1 MSLTHKPRE
10 LHRGRLVGYCIGYF
24 GFILT
29 DVFRGVFLFQYYVY
43 TINLSSILVS
53 IGIAIRLFI
62 AAISS
67 IMFGVLA
74 DNKKPGKLGKRRP
87 FLIYGMPVWVLT
99 CILIWLPPWYC
110 PETNSLYWPTALWL
124 WINLILN
131 ALSAMCILSAYS
143 SMFPEQSQ
151 THVNRKKVASMTAF
165 LSIIA
170 SGISLLLPLTV
181 QSLLKDPEHVKWWE
195 PSGKVILFYI
205 PLVGGT
211 LAIFGLVLIIIT
223 FFSVDESFHNR
234 FKDLETKKKSVFE
247 TFRQMAVPAQ
257 DMKFRKFL
265 LVGFFTSMAGTF
277 LGILIFPFLTYT
289 LKFRGTLYFIYIIVS
304 FTCKFGWYY
313 IWKKILKK
321 HKLVKTYSLCV
332 MASIF
337 AAFLDLIFLY
347 PFLPFELKIILFV
360 ITMGTILGSVYAFNL
375 FSAPLASA
383 IIYESAGKNGAVD
396 LDKGVSEISGAYFGL
411 NNFIFSI
418 AGGIASIM
426 IGLILS
432 GPNQS
437 NSIIITLSLA
447 SMGIF
452 YLISLIIL
460 RKIEVNEEILDVKPI
475 PTEIK

>member
-1 MSLTHKPRE
+1 MSLSRTPRE

-53 IGIAIRLFI
+53 VGIAIRLFI

-74 DNKKPGKLGKRRP
+74 DNKIPGKLGKRRP
-87 FLIYGMPVWVLT
+87 FLFYGLPVWVLT

-110 PETNSLYWPTALWL
+110 PETNPMYWPTALWL

-131 ALSAMCILSAYS
+131 AFSGMCILSVYS
-143 SMFPEQSQ
+143 SMLPEQSQ

-170 SGISLLLPLTV
+170 SGLSILLPLAV
-181 QSLLKDPEHVKWWE
+181 QSILIDPENVKWWE

-205 PLVGGT
+205 PLVGGA
-211 LAIFGLVLIIIT
+211 LAMFGLISIIIT
-223 FFSVDESFHNR
+223 FFSVDESFHDKIKN
-234 FKDLETKKKSVFE
+234 LEMKKKSISE
-247 TFRQMAVPAQ
+247 TFRQMTIPAQ
-257 DMKFRKFL
+257 DKKFRKFL
-265 LVGFFTSMAGTF
+265 LVGFFTSMSGTF

-289 LKFRGTLYFIYIIVS
+289 LKFRGNLYFIYIIVS

-313 IWKKILKK
+313 IWKKVLKK
-321 HKLVKTYSLCV
+321 HALVKTYTFCV
-332 MASIF
+332 AASII
-337 AAFLDLIFLY
+337 ASFLDLVFLY
-347 PFLPFELKIILFV
+347 PFLPFEFKVILFV
-360 ITMGTILGSVYAFNL
+360 ITMGTVLGSLYAFNL
-375 FSAPLASA
+375 FTAPLASA
-383 IIYESAGKNGAVD
+383 IIYESAGKNGDSD

-411 NNFIFSI
+411 SSFIISI

-426 IGLILS
+426 IGFILW
-432 GPNQS
+432 GPNEA
-437 NSIIITLSLA
+437 NSIVITLSLA
-447 SMGIF
+447 TMGIF
-452 YLISLIIL
+452 YLISLVIL
-460 RKIEVNEEILDVKPI
+460 RKIEINEEILDIRSI
-475 PTEIK
+475 PL

>member
-1 MSLTHKPRE
+1 MSLSRTPRE

-53 IGIAIRLFI
+53 VGIAIRLFI

-67 IMFGVLA
+67 ILFGVLA

-87 FLIYGMPVWVLT
+87 FLFYGLPVWVLT

-131 ALSAMCILSAYS
+131 AFSGMCILSVYS
-143 SMFPEQSQ
+143 SMLPEQSQ
-151 THVNRKKVASMTAF
+151 THINRKKVASMTAF

-170 SGISLLLPLTV
+170 SGLSILLPLAV
-181 QSLLKDPEHVKWWE
+181 QSVLKDPENVKWWE

-211 LAIFGLVLIIIT
+211 LAMFGLISIIIT
-223 FFSVDESFHNR
+223 FFSVDESFHDKI
-234 FKDLETKKKSVFE
+234 KDLETKKKSVFE
-247 TFRQMAVPAQ
+247 TFRQMTVPAQ
-257 DMKFRKFL
+257 DKKFRKFL
-265 LVGFFTSMAGTF
+265 LVGFFMSMSGTF

-289 LKFRGTLYFIYIIVS
+289 LKFRGNAYFIYIIVS

-313 IWKKILKK
+313 IWKKVLKK
-321 HKLVKTYSLCV
+321 HALVKTYTLCV
-332 MASIF
+332 VASII
-337 AAFLDLIFLY
+337 ASFLDLVFLY
-347 PFLPFELKIILFV
+347 PFLPFEVKVVLFV
-360 ITMGTILGSVYAFNL
+360 ITMGTVLGSLYAFNL
-375 FSAPLASA
+375 FSGPLASA
-383 IIYESAGKNGAVD
+383 IVYESAKKNGDPD
-396 LDKGVSEISGAYFGL
+396 LDKGVTEISGAYFGL
-411 NNFIFSI
+411 SAFVISI

-426 IGLILS
+426 IGFILS
-432 GPNQS
+432 GPNQA
-437 NSIIITLSLA
+437 NSIVITLSLTA
-447 SMGIF
+447 MGIF

-460 RKIEVNEEILDVKPI
+460 RKIEINEEILDIKSIPI
-475 PTEIK
+475 

>member
-1 MSLTHKPRE
+1 MSLSRTPRE

-53 IGIAIRLFI
+53 VGIAIRLFI

-67 IMFGVLA
+67 ILFGVLA

-87 FLIYGMPVWVLT
+87 FLFYGLPVWVLT

-131 ALSAMCILSAYS
+131 AFSGMCILSVYS
-143 SMFPEQSQ
+143 SMLPEQSQ
-151 THVNRKKVASMTAF
+151 THINRKKVASMTAF

-170 SGISLLLPLTV
+170 SGLSILLPLAV
-181 QSLLKDPEHVKWWE
+181 QSVLKDPENVKWWE

-211 LAIFGLVLIIIT
+211 LAMFGLISIIIT
-223 FFSVDESFHNR
+223 FFSVDESFHDKI
-234 FKDLETKKKSVFE
+234 KDFETKKKSVFE
-247 TFRQMAVPAQ
+247 TFRQMTVPAQ
-257 DMKFRKFL
+257 DKKFRKFL
-265 LVGFFTSMAGTF
+265 LVGFFMSMSGTF

-289 LKFRGTLYFIYIIVS
+289 LKFRGNAYFIYIIVS

-313 IWKKILKK
+313 IWKKVLKK
-321 HKLVKTYSLCV
+321 HALVKTYILCV
-332 MASIF
+332 AASII
-337 AAFLDLIFLY
+337 ASFLDLVFLY
-347 PFLPFELKIILFV
+347 PFLPFEVKVVLFV
-360 ITMGTILGSVYAFNL
+360 ITMGTVLGSLYAFNL
-375 FSAPLASA
+375 FSGPLASA
-383 IIYESAGKNGAVD
+383 IVYESAGKNSDVD
-396 LDKGVSEISGAYFGL
+396 LDKGVTEISGAYFGL
-411 NNFIFSI
+411 SAFVISI

-426 IGLILS
+426 IGFILS
-432 GPNQS
+432 GPNQA
-437 NSIIITLSLA
+437 NSIVITLSLTA
-447 SMGIF
+447 MGIF

-460 RKIEVNEEILDVKPI
+460 RKIEINEEILDIKSIPI
-475 PTEIK
+475 

>member
-1 MSLTHKPRE
+1 MSITRKPRE

-62 AAISS
+62 AAMSS
-67 IMFGVLA
+67 IIFGVLA

-87 FLIYGMPVWVLT
+87 FLFYGLPIWVLT

-110 PETNSLYWPTALWL
+110 PEKNSIYWPTALWL
-124 WINLILN
+124 WVNLILN
-131 ALSAMCILSAYS
+131 ALSGMCILSVYA
-143 SMFPEQSQ
+143 SMLPEQSQ
-151 THVNRKKVASMTAF
+151 THVNRKKVASMTTF

-181 QSLLKDPEHVKWWE
+181 QSLLKDPENVKWWE
-195 PSGKVILFYI
+195 PSGKLILFYI

-211 LAIFGLVLIIIT
+211 LAIFGLLSIVIT
-223 FFSVDESFHNR
+223 FFSVDESFHDSI
-234 FKDLETKKKSVFE
+234 KDLETKKKSIFE
-247 TFRQMAVPAQ
+247 TFRQMTVPAQ
-257 DMKFRKFL
+257 DKKFRKFL

-313 IWKKILKK
+313 IWKKVLEK
-321 HKLVKTYSLCV
+321 HKLVKTYSLCI
-332 MASIF
+332 MASLI
-337 AAFLDLIFLY
+337 ASFLDLIFLY
-347 PFLPFELKIILFV
+347 PFLPFEFQVILFV
-360 ITMGTILGSVYAFNL
+360 VTMGTVLGSIYAFNL
-375 FSAPLASA
+375 FSGPLVSA
-383 IIYESAGKNGAVD
+383 IIYESAGKNDNAD

-426 IGLILS
+426 IGFILS
-432 GPNQS
+432 GPNEE
-437 NSIIITLSLA
+437 NSMIIT
-447 SMGIF
+447 
-452 YLISLIIL
+452 
-460 RKIEVNEEILDVKPI
+460 
-475 PTEIK
+475 